1 MGVGKVSLSGIK
13 KSSSLKKVQYEI
25 FQIMNLWPLT
35 NGFIY
40 QQILES
46 FRSCNYLMASAA
58 SYVLYEINITDS
70 SEDGPGVH

>member
-13 KSSSLKKVQYEI
+13 KIKFFKKVEYEI

-40 QQILES
+40 QQI
-46 FRSCNYLMASAA
+46 
-58 SYVLYEINITDS
+58 
-70 SEDGPGVH
+70 